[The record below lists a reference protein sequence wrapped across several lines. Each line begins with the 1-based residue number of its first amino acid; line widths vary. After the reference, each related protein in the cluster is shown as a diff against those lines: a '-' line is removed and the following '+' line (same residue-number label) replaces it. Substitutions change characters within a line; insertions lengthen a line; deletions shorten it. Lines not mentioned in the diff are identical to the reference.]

1 MHKGFRF
8 FSIILAVVLAIYFT
22 WAGAGRKRPAL
33 DIRLEIDSSYVIN
46 QDAGKGNVVGINPY
60 MIPID
65 YASEQHF
72 YAKLDGYLQ
81 AAKMEGWLS
90 AKTVVVFPEYI
101 GTWLVVEGEK
111 NSIYKSETINKAL
124 TTLVSSNFFSYMRAW
139 FTSPDEVKD
148 KIKYSVF
155 ASKGETIARIYR
167 KVFSDLAKKY
177 QVTIIG
183 GSVLLPNPYISD
195 DRIRVKKG
203 QLYNVTA
210 IFNPDGR
217 MQSQLVKKSFP
228 IQDEQP
234 FIAQSPVSDIPVY
247 NLPLGKTAVL
257 ICADSWFP
265 AAFKSLEGKEPLLI
279 AVPSYTQPDDAMNTL
294 WKGYSGF
301 PMPADVDSTDI
312 GKITLRDAWKKYTLP
327 SRIKSTTASY
337 GMNVTLRGKLWDL
350 GSDGEFIAVSKDSIF
365 TGQSV
370 KGASMVNMYLID
382 K

>member
-1 MHKGFRF
+1 MHKGFRL
-8 FSIILAVVLAIYFT
+8 FSIILAILLAIYFS
-22 WAGAGRKRPAL
+22 WAGAGRNRPAL

-46 QDAGKGNVVGINPY
+46 TDEGKGNVVGINPY

-81 AAKMEGWLS
+81 AAKMAGWLS

-101 GTWLVVEGEK
+101 GSWLVVEGEK

-177 QVTIIG
+177 QLTIIG
-183 GSVLLPNPYISD
+183 GSVLLPNPDIIK

-203 QLYNVTA
+203 QLYNVSA
-210 IFNPDGR
+210 VFNPDGSL
-217 MQSQLVKKSFP
+217 QPQLVKKSFP
-228 IQDEQP
+228 IEDENP
-234 FIAQSPVSDIPVY
+234 FIAQNPVSDIPVFK
-247 NLPLGKTAVL
+247 LPLGKTAVL
-257 ICADSWFP
+257 ICADSWYP
-265 AAFKSLEGKEPLLI
+265 ESFKAVETKEPFLI
-279 AVPSYTQPDDAMNTL
+279 VVPSFTQKENAMNQL
-294 WKGYSGF
+294 WNGYSGF
-301 PMPADVDSTDI
+301 PMPHDVDSTDR
-312 GKITLRDAWKKYTLP
+312 GKITLREAWLKYTLP
-327 SRIKSTTASY
+327 NRIKTTSARY

-350 GSDGEFIAVSKDSIF
+350 GSDGEFIAVSKDSVF
-365 TGQSV
+365 TGYPG
-370 KGASMVNMYLID
+370 KGASMVNMYIN
-382 K
+382 

>member
-1 MHKGFRF
+1 MHKGFRL
-8 FSIILAVVLAIYFT
+8 FSIILAILLAIYFS

-46 QDAGKGNVVGINPY
+46 TDEGKGNVVGINPY

-81 AAKMEGWLS
+81 AAKLAGWLS

-101 GTWLVVEGEK
+101 GSWLVVEGEK
-111 NSIYKSETINKAL
+111 ISIYKSETINKAL
-124 TTLVSSNFFSYMRAW
+124 TTLVSSNFFSYMRSW

-183 GSVLLPNPYISD
+183 GSVLLPNPDIIKEK
-195 DRIRVKKG
+195 IRVKKG

-210 IFNPDGR
+210 VFNPDGSL
-217 MQSQLVKKSFP
+217 QPKLVKKSFP
-228 IQDEQP
+228 IEDEKP
-234 FIAQSPVSDIPVY
+234 FIAQNPVADIPVFK
-247 NLPLGKTAVL
+247 LPVGKTAVL
-257 ICADSWFP
+257 ICADSWYPESFE
-265 AAFKSLEGKEPLLI
+265 SVETKEPFLI
-279 AVPSYTQPDDAMNTL
+279 VVPSFTQKENAMNQL
-294 WKGYSGF
+294 WSGYSGF
-301 PMPADVDSTDI
+301 PMPADTDSTDR
-312 GKITLRDAWKKYTLP
+312 GKITLREAWIKYTLP
-327 SRIKSTTASY
+327 DRIKTTSARY

-350 GSDGEFIAVSKDSIF
+350 GSDGEFIAVSKDSVF
-365 TGQSV
+365 TGSPG
-370 KGASMVNMYLID
+370 KGASMVNMYIN
-382 K
+382 

>member
-1 MHKGFRF
+1 MHKGFRL
-8 FSIILAVVLAIYFT
+8 FSILLAVVLAIYFT

-46 QDAGKGNVVGINPY
+46 KDEGKGNVVGINPF

-81 AAKMEGWLS
+81 AAKLAGWLS
-90 AKTVVVFPEYI
+90 DKTVVVFPEYI

-111 NSIYKSETINKAL
+111 NSIYTSETINKAL

-167 KVFSDLAKKY
+167 KVFSELAKKY

-183 GSVLLPNPYISD
+183 GTVLLPNPHISE
-195 DRIRVKKG
+195 DRIRVRKG
-203 QLYNVTA
+203 QLYNVSA
-210 IFNPDGR
+210 IFNSDGS

-228 IQDEQP
+228 ILDEQP
-234 FIAQSPVSDIPVY
+234 FVARSPASDIPVY
-247 NLPLGKTAVL
+247 DLPLGKTAVL

-265 AAFKSLEGKEPLLI
+265 ASFSSIKAKEPILI
-279 AVPSYTQPDDAMNTL
+279 AVPSFTQHDHAMQEL
-294 WKGYSGF
+294 WSGYSGF
-301 PMPADVDSTDI
+301 PMPADVDSSDR
-312 GKITLRDAWKKYTLP
+312 GKISLRDAWLKYTLP
-327 SRIKSTTASY
+327 KRIKTTSAGY
-337 GMNVTLRGKLWDL
+337 GINVTLRGKLWDL
-350 GSDGEFIAVSKDSIF
+350 GSDGEFIAVSKDSVF
-365 TGQSV
+365 TGNPG
-370 KGASMVNMYLID
+370 KGASMVNMYIN
-382 K
+382 